1 MNQVK
6 NRKGFRQVQS
16 LTKRDQ
22 IVAAIL
28 NSIVTGEIEP
38 GEPII
43 ESKIGSQLGCGT
55 PMIREALIELEYRGY
70 VRKAPFKGTFVTKL
84 SREEIEQI
92 FELRVELEAIAVEW
106 ARRRCKPADLLE
118 LKTLAKKMKLAAQVY
133 DVPEFYENDIA
144 FHRMLWELS
153 GNAYLIEMLELI
165 VVPLFAFFL
174 MKTRRERKSYISGAV
189 EHDRIVEAL
198 TTSSPVKAKQLM
210 KETVEHWRSEM
221 TGVLFE
227 GKK

>member
-6 NRKGFRQVQS
+6 NRKSFQLVQS

-28 NSIVTGEIEP
+28 DSIVRGEIEP
-38 GEPII
+38 GEAII
-43 ESKIGSQLGCGT
+43 ESKIGAQLGCGT
-55 PMIREALIELEYRGY
+55 PMVREALIELEYRGY

-92 FELRVELEAIAVEW
+92 FEVRIELEAIAIEW
-106 ARRRCKPADLLE
+106 ARRHCKPADLLE
-118 LKTLAKKMKLAAQVY
+118 LKSLAKKMKLAANAY
-133 DVPEFYENDIA
+133 DVPEFYEHDIA
-144 FHRMLWELS
+144 FHRKLWELS
-153 GNAYLIEMLELI
+153 GNAYLIEMLELV

-174 MKTRRERKSYISGAV
+174 MKTRRERKSYVSGAA
-189 EHDRIVEAL
+189 EHDRIVEVLA
-198 TTSSPVKAKQLM
+198 TSSPVKARQLM
-210 KETVEHWRSEM
+210 KEMVEHWRSEM